1 MSIEPGDYTRQ
12 DVFDAELAH
21 LYAARMYVGSVHDL
35 PEIDTYLALSLGN
48 TAFTMRHTTEGLRA
62 FDNVCLHRCAL
73 IDPDGTGQ
81 RPFRCRYHA
90 WAYAADGTLRSAP
103 LVDETT
109 IERRQLQQYPV
120 ALAGD
125 HVFVGLSGAAPDINK
140 VPHALEQIGVP
151 HENPPPFHRG
161 ELLQNCNWKLLVEN
175 NIESYHLSF
184 VHPQSFIPAGFVSKS
199 DYIWKDDAYTCWS
212 SCMPTESTTKLPLL
226 KRIAH
231 DATHDFRHAYIFPN
245 LFLTTTNQ
253 MVGFRSYM
261 IPLDPAHTLF
271 KWELFELPT
280 LLALAAPLRE
290 HIRTEA
296 IRFTATSLQ
305 EDKPLV
311 EACQRGLASRHA
323 ALQLQ
328 PLEARIRRFH
338 DYYREQMDHVAK

>member
-1 MSIEPGDYTRQ
+1 MSIEPSDYTRQ

-21 LYAARMYVGSVHDL
+21 LYATRMYVGSVHDFL
-35 PEIDTYLALSLGN
+35 EVDAYLALSLGD
-48 TAFTMRHTTEGLRA
+48 TAFTLRRTTEGLRA
-62 FDNVCLHRCAL
+62 FNNVCLHRCAL
-73 IDPDGTGQ
+73 IDPDGAGQ

-90 WAYAADGTLRSAP
+90 WAYASDGALRSAP
-103 LVDETT
+103 LVDEAA
-109 IERRQLQQYPV
+109 IGRRQLEQYPV
-120 ALAGD
+120 AVGGD
-125 HVFVGLSGAAPDINK
+125 HVFVGLSGAAPDIDK
-140 VPHALEQIGVP
+140 VPYALEQIGVP
-151 HENPPPFHRG
+151 SENPLPFHRG

-199 DYIWKDDAYTCWS
+199 DYEWKQDTYTCWS
-212 SCMPTESTTKLPLL
+212 SCVPTASTTKLPLL
-226 KRIAH
+226 KRIAR
-231 DATHDFRHAYIFPN
+231 DATHDFRHVYIFPN

-261 IPLDPAHTLF
+261 IPLGPAHTLF

-290 HIRTEA
+290 QIRAEA
-296 IRFTATSLQ
+296 VRFTITSLQ

-338 DYYREQMDHVAK
+338 DYYREQMDHAAR